1 MTRYML
7 FLLTALLA
15 PAWAQD
21 EPPVA
26 LLPVQGD
33 TLTPE
38 KAQEKAKQPP
48 EAAKEPPVAEA
59 PSAPPDDDPTIE
71 TIKLSP
77 PPETPPAEEKA
88 AAAKKPDDSAAHK
101 EKAASPEKAPDPTGG
116 EGDTTQP
123 LPPTGRRSRWRKTAT
138 RAAR

>member
-33 TLTPE
+33 TLTP
-38 KAQEKAKQPP
+38 
-48 EAAKEPPVAEA
+48 
-59 PSAPPDDDPTIE
+59 
-71 TIKLSP
+71 
-77 PPETPPAEEKA
+77 
-88 AAAKKPDDSAAHK
+88 
-101 EKAASPEKAPDPTGG
+101 
-116 EGDTTQP
+116 
-123 LPPTGRRSRWRKTAT
+123 
-138 RAAR
+138 

>member
-48 EAAKEPPVAEA
+48 EAAK
-59 PSAPPDDDPTIE
+59 APPRGRSAIRTARRRPYHRDHQTLATARNAACRRKDG
-71 TIKLSP
+71 SG
-77 PPETPPAEEKA
+77 EKA
-88 AAAKKPDDSAAHK
+88 RRQRSA
-101 EKAASPEKAPDPTGG
+101 
-116 EGDTTQP
+116 
-123 LPPTGRRSRWRKTAT
+123 
-138 RAAR
+138 